1 MQEVGGQRSLLSL
14 RTNAMYVMQLI
25 SHRYYATEKFKEFSF
40 LAEIQIWIHLDSTVE
55 FKVKMHSM
63 H

>member
-1 MQEVGGQRSLLSL
+1 
-14 RTNAMYVMQLI
+14 MYVMQLI
-25 SHRYYATEKFKEFSF
+25 WHGYYATEKFKEFSF